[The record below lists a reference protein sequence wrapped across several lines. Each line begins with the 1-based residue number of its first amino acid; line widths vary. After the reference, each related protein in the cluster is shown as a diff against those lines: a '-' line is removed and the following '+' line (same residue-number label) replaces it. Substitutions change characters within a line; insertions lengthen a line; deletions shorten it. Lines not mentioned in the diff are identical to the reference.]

1 MKNIES
7 MAARIA
13 YLRNDILHM
22 TQAEFSSALKISQT
36 YLSLIESGKKNIT
49 EAIITNI
56 LITFH
61 VNADWLISGIGT
73 DQDILLDNTI
83 PRNYIPSPDSEAAL
97 HELQKLCHLSD
108 NETVFI
114 SWFVSLPEK
123 DRTIFLSCIET
134 FSAFA
139 RSYPPDLS

>member
-83 PRNYIPSPDSEAAL
+83 PRNYIPSPDSEVAL

-108 NETVFI
+108 NETAFI

>member
-1 MKNIES
+1 MKNIASISE
-7 MAARIA
+7 RIS

-22 TQAEFSSALKISQT
+22 TQAEFSSSLKISQT

-56 LITFH
+56 LTTFH
-61 VNADWLISGIGT
+61 VNADWFISGIGT
-73 DQDILLDNTI
+73 DQDIFLDSTPKPYIPLLD
-83 PRNYIPSPDSEAAL
+83 SETVL

-108 NETVFI
+108 NETSFI

-139 RSYPPDLS
+139 RTYPPTSS

>member
-7 MAARIA
+7 TAARIT

-56 LITFH
+56 MTTFH

-73 DQDILLDNTI
+73 DQDIFLDNTD
-83 PRNYIPSPDSEAAL
+83 PKNYLPVPNSEVTL

-108 NETVFI
+108 NETSFV
-114 SWFVSLPEK
+114 SWFVSLPAK
-123 DRTIFLSCIET
+123 DRALFLSCIET